1 MFPRPSC
8 DANEDGSITPLDVLR
23 VVNVLN
29 GMLAAAAEVEAT
41 GTIAEGT
48 GEDRLRGGEV
58 PVARTAK
65 EMGGARDA
73 VY

>member
-1 MFPRPSC
+1 M
-8 DANEDGSITPLDVLR
+8 
-23 VVNVLN
+23 NVLN